1 MEWSES
7 RLKKYSVYVKA
18 WFLWFCCIQ
27 AIWISILKRC
37 CAIETV
43 IKSISQTSSSPLVR
57 QFESNLFPLLT
68 WHVSSVTW
76 CSPLGNAV
84 AGGWPCGTWLSRM
97 HEKLNLLRVDKSL
110 LSVSS
115 HFFLYVLFPV
125 LCLQLFI
132 IPTSTQRLNICLS
145 EKSYEKKKTHQK
157 NSWLWQ
163 TLDFFIS
170 PTFILIKFP
179 ACRLINTCSWQ
190 KRRQEKIKKDHFLIG
205 HIKHRIMCKL
215 LISWPFITVRVSPT
229 WDIISCSTTQ

>member
-57 QFESNLFPLLT
+57 EFEFNLFPLLT

-145 EKSYEKKKTHQK
+145 EKSYEKKNHTKKTKKTH
-157 NSWLWQ
+157 
-163 TLDFFIS
+163 DY
-170 PTFILIKFP
+170 
-179 ACRLINTCSWQ
+179 
-190 KRRQEKIKKDHFLIG
+190 D
-205 HIKHRIMCKL
+205 KH
-215 LISWPFITVRVSPT
+215 
-229 WDIISCSTTQ
+229 